1 MRVSDLDNEALTRL
15 EIQILSI
22 YGKEPPLDRDDNGAL
37 FDFDMVAPS
46 ANALRSVGE
55 CN

>member
-37 FDFDMVAPS
+37 FDMVAPS